1 MGDQNQGSNF
11 GEESQSQS
19 DHSPTSSSG
28 LTIEEFLTRYPE
40 VKRLSSRFGDDPP
53 NTESP
58 FKLNHKEQ
66 NKQNKKKNKNNRN
79 NHQAQQQQQQ
89 QQQQKQQQNQQQRHN
104 NNNNNNS
111 PTGSFVATTP

>member
-1 MGDQNQGSNF
+1 MGDQGSNF

-58 FKLNHKEQ
+58 FKLNHKKQ
-66 NKQNKKKNKNNRN
+66 NKHNKKKNKNNRN
-79 NHQAQQQQQQ
+79 HQQQQQQ
-89 QQQQKQQQNQQQRHN
+89 QQQQLLQQQQQKLQQQQQQKLQQQQQQQKLQQQQ
-104 NNNNNNS
+104 
-111 PTGSFVATTP
+111 